1 MSTETDQGAAPAADT
16 ETSKALKLVH
26 SNIAEFDSVE
36 AGLQDLEKKYKDVV
50 YPVATTQGLVEAKQA
65 RAAIREPRYAVQ
77 HAVDNAKR
85 PLEALKK
92 AITRRGEE
100 IVARIKV
107 LEDPI
112 HAQIKAREDEIEAAK
127 EAERQREAEA
137 ARVAAEKIQAMQEA
151 VILAV
156 NQPVEVIDEKLAL
169 VEAMAV
175 SIDVF
180 GERTG
185 EAEQA
190 RTRGIATLKEMR
202 VQREAFDQQQADLQR
217 QQEEQRQRD
226 EAERIEREKREAE
239 EQRQATARREQ
250 QEREDRERRERLD
263 REEEELKA
271 RRKRLD
277 DEEAA
282 ARQKRLDAEEAER
295 KDREQKEAAERAERQ
310 RVEDE
315 RRERTANIQAI
326 AGWYGEFSE
335 SLTDVANGLKKVDAW
350 TGSEVLWGDQ
360 LDDAK
365 AAVEKVRLGLIA
377 RYLFLKEEADKAAE
391 AEEEERARQAQFA
404 KVAAAAK
411 RLNDGAQKLLDDAAA
426 VVDAMT
432 TLPAPAVLLIP
443 GHVIAAL
450 AQLTITVNSLKE

>member
-65 RAAIREPRYAVQ
+65 RQAIRDPRYAVQ

-92 AITRRGEE
+92 AITRRGDE
-100 IVARIKV
+100 IIARIKV

-263 REEEELKA
+263 REEAELNE
-271 RRKRLD
+271 RRKKLEA
-277 DEEAA
+277 EETA
-282 ARQKRLDAEEAER
+282 AREKREAQEQAER
-295 KDREQKEAAERAERQ
+295 EERQRKEAAERAERDRQ
-310 RVEDE
+310 AEELRVKRAKWRDTIDSIKGLPPLCTTVQSIDE
-315 RRERTANIQAI
+315 AIRRIGDVYMTEENF
-326 AGWYGEFSE
+326 GE
-335 SLTDVANGLKKVDAW
+335 
-350 TGSEVLWGDQ
+350 
-360 LDDAK
+360 
-365 AAVEKVRLGLIA
+365 
-377 RYLFLKEEADKAAE
+377 YLEEADSVMKKALADLAERRVVQAAREEE
-391 AEEEERARQAQFA
+391 AE
-404 KVAAAAK
+404 AK
-411 RLNDGAQKLLDDAAA
+411 RLEWQRNAEEHERAEAAEKRKRDASDTMLTALRKVQELVGVDNPTVWNVCAEAIHAA
-426 VVDAMT
+426 T
-432 TLPAPAVLLIP
+432 GNT
-443 GHVIAAL
+443 
-450 AQLTITVNSLKE
+450 E